1 MSLTKSNF
9 FNLPHTSTAVDEQTN
24 RTLLGHDD
32 TLMMLT
38 MDFEKGATGA
48 MHQHPHTQA
57 TYVLKGSFE
66 FTIGAEK
73 KIIRQGEACFMPSN
87 IPHGCVCLEAGK
99 LLDVFTPQRKDFL

>member
-1 MSLTKSNF
+1 MSTQKSNF
-9 FNLPHTSTAVDEQTN
+9 YLLPHISQPIDGHSS
-24 RTLLGHDD
+24 RSLLGHDE

-38 MDFEKGATGA
+38 MDFATGAIGA
-48 MHQHPHTQA
+48 MHQHMHTQA

-87 IPHGCVCLEAGK
+87 ILHGCVCLEAGQ
-99 LLDVFTPQRKDFL
+99 LLDVFTPERKDFL